1 MTTTEQTIT
10 NIIPGAQQGLP
21 PQARLLLLSSGKRV
35 SQVLY
40 AVAELGLADHM
51 ADGPRTA
58 TELAELSGSVV
69 APLRRL
75 LRCAAAIGLVEEIPE
90 DSYGLTDLSTLLRSD
105 APSGQRDMV
114 LLNGRDIL
122 WQPYGEI
129 LHTLRTGA
137 PAFEHVF
144 GKPFFEYLEDH
155 PEDGDLFDR
164 AMTQLSR
171 FTGQI
176 LLQQFDFSRF
186 ATVVDVGGGQ
196 GTFLAQILN
205 RHHDAKGVLVDRP
218 ETIAQAGPVID
229 KAGLADRVELREGDF
244 FGELPT
250 GGDLYVLKAVL
261 HDWSDDPARR
271 ILTRVRAAL
280 EEDPGRRLVI
290 CDQVM
295 KGPNE
300 WDHAKFL
307 DLDMMLRFDGRER
320 TLPEWVGLLAD
331 VGLEICNTPVVG
343 GWSVIEC
350 RVAQK

>member
-1 MTTTEQTIT
+1 MTEQTISH
-10 NIIPGAQQGLP
+10 IIPRSQNELP

-35 SQVLY
+35 SQVVY
-40 AVAELGLADHM
+40 AVAELGLADHISE
-51 ADGPRTA
+51 GPRTA
-58 TELAELSGSVV
+58 EELAELTGSVA

-90 DSYGLTDLSTLLRSD
+90 DSYGITDLSRLLCSD

-114 LLNGRDIL
+114 LLNGRDML
-122 WQPYGEI
+122 WKPYGEI

-144 GKPFFEYLEDH
+144 GRPFFEYLEEN

-176 LLQQFDFSRF
+176 LLQQYDFAPFS
-186 ATVVDVGGGQ
+186 TVVDVGGGQ
-196 GTFLAQILN
+196 GTFLTQILN
-205 RHHDAKGVLVDRP
+205 RHHESRGVLVDRP

-229 KAGLADRVELREGDF
+229 KAGLTDRVELREGDF
-244 FGELPT
+244 FGALPDE
-250 GGDLYVLKAVL
+250 GDLYVLKAVL
-261 HDWSDDPARR
+261 HDWSDEPARR
-271 ILTRVRAAL
+271 ILTRVREAMGDHP
-280 EEDPGRRLVI
+280 ERRLIV

-320 TLPEWVGLLAD
+320 GLAD
-331 VGLEICNTPVVG
+331 WTELLSGTGLEICNTPVIG

-350 RVAQK
+350 RVARS